1 MAIRRKPTWAEV
13 ANNVLMKLISTGQ
26 LPLVVLLVF
35 LGFLVYRTPQE
46 NIAQVWVVLG
56 QMLDRRSGLGYTLG
70 VVSSAGW
77 AIHTRYQRKKFEKEL
92 ERISEER
99 NQAQQ
104 LHFNKKLDS
113 SRPGSNK

>member
-1 MAIRRKPTWAEV
+1 MATNKRKPTWAEV

-26 LPLVVLLVF
+26 LPFVGLLMF

-70 VVSSAGW
+70 LVSSAGW
-77 AIHTRYQRKKFEKEL
+77 AIHTKYQRRKFEKEL
-92 ERISEER
+92 ERVSEER

-104 LHFNKKLDS
+104 LHFNRQLGSSKK
-113 SRPGSNK
+113 R

>member
-1 MAIRRKPTWAEV
+1 MAIKRKPTWAEV

-26 LPLVVLLVF
+26 LPLVVLLLL

-46 NIAQVWVVLG
+46 NIAQVWIVLG
-56 QMLDRRSGLGYTLG
+56 QMLDRRSGLGYALG
-70 VVSSAGW
+70 LASSAGW

-92 ERISEER
+92 ERVSQER

-104 LHFNKKLDS
+104 AHFKRGLGS
-113 SRPGSNK
+113 SKQR